1 MVKEEIKIKK
11 RIKSSFPKNLLI
23 IGSKKKI
30 IWVSLQYNEPL
41 QV

>member
-1 MVKEEIKIKK
+1 MQ
-11 RIKSSFPKNLLI
+11 SSFPGKLLI
-23 IGSKKKI
+23 IGSKQKI